1 MKNGHYASAG
11 PVMSCHYIP
20 EPLLSFAGDGE
31 HVDPKTGILRFGP
44 KSLKPAKRHPFNV
57 RIGIIGSAETIEQTR
72 KWLDATSEGVAG
84 DDKHLEFPGFK
95 HDRGFHSDMAFDDAW
110 LGQLNHS
117 EIDEVLEIRSARW
130 RFEAVLKLLESK
142 LDLLTSKDQPPEYI
156 ILALP
161 DDLYSA
167 CRVAKYKDSDLG
179 LVHRDLR
186 RAFKSIA
193 MKYRVP
199 TQLLRQPTIDGRDK
213 DKPSKIAW
221 NFFTGLYFKAGGLPW
236 GPTGLV
242 PGSCYIG
249 IGFYRPLGSS
259 LHTLQT
265 SLVQAFDEHGNGLV
279 LRGHDF
285 IWDPDKE
292 GTAAPHLKEGE
303 AFRLI
308 DLVLTRYK
316 DEMHQTPQR
325 VVVHKSS
332 RFWPNER
339 LGFKAALRDRVS
351 RYDLVALSRQST
363 VRALPVSQYPVL
375 RGTHVSVGSTDYL
388 YTTGFIAELGQF
400 HGTHVPSPV
409 QIADHVGHDT
419 PREVLLREI
428 LTLTKMNTNSSRLGG
443 SLPIT
448 LRFSQLVGDIM
459 REIPKDRDPL
469 PNFKFYI

>member
-1 MKNGHYASAG
+1 
-11 PVMSCHYIP
+11 MSCHYIP
-20 EPLLSFAGDGE
+20 EPMLSFAGDGE

-44 KSLKPAKRHPFNV
+44 KSLKPVKRHPFSV

-72 KWLDATSEGVAG
+72 KWLEVTSEGVPG
-84 DDKHLEFPGFK
+84 DAKHLEFPGFK
-95 HDRGFHSDMAFDDAW
+95 QDRGFRSELVFDDAW
-110 LGQLNHS
+110 LEQLNRS
-117 EIDEVLEIRSARW
+117 EIEEVLEVRSAQQ
-130 RFEAVLKLLESK
+130 RFEVVLKLLEK
-142 LDLLTSKDQPPEYI
+142 KIDLLTSKDPPPEYI

-161 DDLYSA
+161 DDLYTA
-167 CRVAKYKDSDLG
+167 CRVANYRDGNLG
-179 LVHRDLR
+179 MVHRDLR
-186 RAFKSIA
+186 RAFKSMA
-193 MKYRVP
+193 MKYRIP
-199 TQLLRQPTIDGRDK
+199 TQLLRQATIDGRER

-249 IGFYRPLGSS
+249 IGFFRPLGSY

-285 IWDPDKE
+285 TWDPEKE
-292 GTAAPHLKEGE
+292 GTASPHLTEGQ
-303 AFRLI
+303 AFQLI
-308 DLVLTRYK
+308 DLVLTRYRE
-316 DEMHQTPQR
+316 EMHQTPQR

-339 LGFKAALRDRVS
+339 LGFRAALRDRVD
-351 RYDLVALSRQST
+351 RYDLVALSPQST
-363 VRALPVSQYPVL
+363 VRVLPVSQYPVL
-375 RGTHVSVGSTDYL
+375 RGTHVSVGALDYL
-388 YTTGFIAELGQF
+388 YTTGFIAELRQF
-400 HGTHVPSPV
+400 HGTHVPSPL

-419 PREVLLREI
+419 PRDALLREI
-428 LTLTKMNTNSSRLGG
+428 LILTKMNTNSSRLGG

-448 LRFSQLVGDIM
+448 LRFSRLVGDIM

-469 PNFKFYI
+469 PNFKFYM